1 LPTTSKK
8 QTAGRF
14 VELNLSLKVPK
25 KQYPMVE
32 EALTAVL
39 DLAGLKANSEK
50 AEKPKPPSV
59 AKPGRPPKAKPVRA
73 KASPKKQAKPASGR
87 RPAAEKKAPKTAV
100 LIRDLRNKA
109 GLSQK
114 SLAEKLGVRQNV
126 ISLLETGRQKPNLDM
141 AIKLGQILKTPF
153 QDFQE

>member
-1 LPTTSKK
+1 MPTTSKK

-39 DLAGLKANSEK
+39 DLAGLKAGSEK
-50 AEKPKPPSV
+50 AEKPKLP
-59 AKPGRPPKAKPVRA
+59 AKPGRPPKAKPVKA

-87 RPAAEKKAPKTAV
+87 RPAADKKAPKSAV

-114 SLAEKLGVRQNV
+114 SLAEKLGVMQNV
-126 ISLLETGRQKPNLDM
+126 ISLLETGRQKPNLDI
-141 AIKLGQILKTPF
+141 AIKLGQALGF
-153 QDFQE
+153 SHQSLLE